1 MGGRL
6 DFVTVGGPDHPPLQF
21 GKGGQEIVVGTEIWQ
36 MAGAQVTGEILHEAE
51 ATLAGKGEEVV
62 AAGQLGE
69 DGDTVGLEEVTPGLG
84 GLENAQSTEGGEGE
98 VVKGIALAGDAG
110 GLPKNNEAENRP

>member
-1 MGGRL
+1 ML
-6 DFVTVGGPDHPPLQF
+6 DFVTVGGPDLPPLQF

-51 ATLAGKGEEVV
+51 AALAGKGEEVV

-69 DGDTVGLEEVTPGLG
+69 DGDTVGLEEVPSQMTMKAHDIIN
-84 GLENAQSTEGGEGE
+84 NAS
-98 VVKGIALAGDAG
+98 KGSAARRSRNQTKRAH
-110 GLPKNNEAENRP
+110 